1 MSITNLVC
9 KLGVLL
15 HVEYGLH
22 IPKLLAIRGLSGRIH
37 IARTWDV
44 PAEGDVFQR
53 RDYFIRAYDEALGRM
68 PIAR

>member
-1 MSITNLVC
+1 MSVTNLVC

-15 HVEYGLH
+15 PVKYGLH
-22 IPKLLAIRGLSGRIH
+22 IPKLLAIRGLSDRIH